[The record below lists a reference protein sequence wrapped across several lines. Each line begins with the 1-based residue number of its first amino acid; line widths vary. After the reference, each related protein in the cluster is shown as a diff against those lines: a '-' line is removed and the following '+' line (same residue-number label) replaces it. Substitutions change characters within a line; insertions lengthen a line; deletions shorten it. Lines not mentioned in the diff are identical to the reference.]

1 MNNDSGEKKPGGESN
16 TKAFIVLVAL
26 TLVFVGVVGGAFFG
40 GTIVGKN
47 QAEDSAAVDAPA
59 LPEGAAAAFAQFRQ
73 QAQSGQANQAAEQ
86 LRQQIRGQLGQGGG
100 QAAAGAAQRGGGGA
114 ASGGAD
120 GGAGTSAAASGGAA
134 GAAGTAGAGTG
145 TGTGAAPA
153 RAAFG
158 AGGAGGFAAAAGFG
172 GGVFGTLTS
181 VEGSELRIET
191 PNGVVTVKLSEDTTL
206 REISDVSVDDLE
218 TGIRITVAGTR
229 DDSGTMEARTITI
242 IPEGVGFGGGQGI
255 GGGQGFGGRQ
265 RGQGGGGP

>member
-47 QAEDSAAVDAPA
+47 QAEDSAAADTPA
-59 LPEGAAAAFAQFRQ
+59 VPDGAAAAFAQFRQ
-73 QAQSGQANQAAEQ
+73 QAQSGQGNQAAER
-86 LRQQIRGQLGQGGG
+86 LRQQIRNQIGQDGAGAGGG
-100 QAAAGAAQRGGGGA
+100 QAAAGAAQRGGTGTG
-114 ASGGAD
+114 D
-120 GGAGTSAAASGGAA
+120 GGSGTAAAASGGT
-134 GAAGTAGAGTG
+134 GAAGAGTG
-145 TGTGAAPA
+145 AGA
-153 RAAFG
+153 
-158 AGGAGGFAAAAGFG
+158 AGGAAAGRAGFGGGFAAAGGFG

-191 PNGVVTVKLSEDTTL
+191 PNGVVTVKMSEDTTL
-206 REISDVSVDDLE
+206 REISDVSVDDLAA
-218 TGIRITVAGTR
+218 GIRITVAGTR

-242 IPEGVGFGGGQGI
+242 IPEGVGFGGGQG
-255 GGGQGFGGRQ
+255 FGGRQ